1 VLGHVQ
7 PSGSTIR
14 AFLPGAFA
22 YVCGTFR
29 WSINSTPFCHLLGAR
44 TCSRRIWMRKRWH
57 ARLYTS
63 HACRQHRRLHF
74 WLGNAES
81 VTKKSGEAAAHNSG
95 RVQTRCSSSLHRV
108 VKRLGPGF
116 DVKFSKARQR
126 TRLLA
131 EPALNNRHGFTKR
144 ARWDAVATQWL
155 LINRSTTTGPGRTAA
170 TAADS
175 WPVSGELHTGRLAP
189 RKRQGSASGHPTEAT
204 PTSRAARD
212 QLRLDDKRLKSSAT
226 D

>member
-1 VLGHVQ
+1 
-7 PSGSTIR
+7 
-14 AFLPGAFA
+14 
-22 YVCGTFR
+22 
-29 WSINSTPFCHLLGAR
+29 
-44 TCSRRIWMRKRWH
+44 MRKRWH

-131 EPALNNRHGFTKR
+131 EPALNNQHGFTKR
-144 ARWDAVATQWL
+144 ARWDAVATQC
-155 LINRSTTTGPGRTAA
+155 
-170 TAADS
+170 
-175 WPVSGELHTGRLAP
+175 
-189 RKRQGSASGHPTEAT
+189 ASH
-204 PTSRAARD
+204 
-212 QLRLDDKRLKSSAT
+212 Q
-226 D
+226 

>member
-1 VLGHVQ
+1 MDTSSPREA
-7 PSGSTIR
+7 PSAPSCQVR
-14 AFLPGAFA
+14 LRMYA
-22 YVCGTFR
+22 GTFR

-44 TCSRRIWMRKRWH
+44 TCRRRILMRKRWH

-144 ARWDAVATQWL
+144 ARWDAVATQWWR
-155 LINRSTTTGPGRTAA
+155 LINRSTTTGPRRTAA

-175 WPVSGELHTGRLAP
+175 WPDLG
-189 RKRQGSASGHPTEAT
+189 
-204 PTSRAARD
+204 
-212 QLRLDDKRLKSSAT
+212 
-226 D
+226 